1 MMVSEVPNMS
11 NTVGYTNASWTLK
24 ADLIHAYVCRLINY
38 MGKSNQDY
46 CVAKVENPNM
56 DPELAMDFSSGYVK
70 RSIHLLP
77 KQGDRKPWKLFN
89 NYFLD
94 FLSLK
99 MGSLQDGAIEFHRAG
114 EFFNSQEDKQLSPKS
129 TAS

>member
-1 MMVSEVPNMS
+1 
-11 NTVGYTNASWTLK
+11 
-24 ADLIHAYVCRLINY
+24 
-38 MGKSNQDY
+38 
-46 CVAKVENPNM
+46 M

>member
-1 MMVSEVPNMS
+1 MS
-11 NTVGYTNASWTLK
+11 NTMGYTNASWTLK
-24 ADLIHAYVCRLINY
+24 ADLIHAYVCRLLNY
-38 MGKSNQDY
+38 MDKSNQDY
-46 CVAKVENPNM
+46 CVPKILDPNM
-56 DPELAMDFSSGYVK
+56 DSEFALDFSSGYVQ

-99 MGSLQDGAIEFHRAG
+99 MGSLQDDAMEFHRSD
-114 EFFNSQEDKQLSPKS
+114 EFVTTQKIKTEQ
-129 TAS
+129 T

>member
-1 MMVSEVPNMS
+1 MISEVPNMS
-11 NTVGYTNASWTLK
+11 NTMGYTNASWTLK
-24 ADLIHAYVCRLINY
+24 ADLIHAYVCRLLNY
-38 MGKSNQDY
+38 MDKSNQDY
-46 CVAKVENPNM
+46 CVAKIKDPNM
-56 DPELAMDFSSGYVK
+56 DSEFALDFSSGYVL

-99 MGSLQDGAIEFHRAG
+99 MGSLQDNAMQFHRADAFLMTQKTKT
-114 EFFNSQEDKQLSPKS
+114 EQ
-129 TAS
+129 T